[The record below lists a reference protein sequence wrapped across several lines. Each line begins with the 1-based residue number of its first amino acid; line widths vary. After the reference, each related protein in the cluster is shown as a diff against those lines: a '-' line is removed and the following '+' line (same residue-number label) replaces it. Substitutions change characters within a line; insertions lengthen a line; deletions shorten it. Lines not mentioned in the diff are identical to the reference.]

1 MDRQNYQLQ
10 WSSKD
15 LGSETIIDIG
25 NIKGDG
31 STIIAAGV
39 SLERASEMVLIL
51 VSAFWE
57 HISSNS

>member
-25 NIKGDG
+25 NIKEMAA
-31 STIIAAGV
+31 IIAAGV
-39 SLERASEMVLIL
+39 SLEEPQEMAAYTCFSIL
-51 VSAFWE
+51 GA
-57 HISSNS
+57 HIIK